1 MSQALSTWI
10 FKLVKTHL
18 AILRSLKLVKQLCSE
33 HDIEVFL
40 YSCHCLRDSV
50 SVNKNSQ
57 SSSDLHLHVVFFSL
71 FFKHFYDLKIKKM
84 CQLPKQVQMRE
95 TGQRLSSSSVTALV

>member
-50 SVNKNSQ
+50 SVNENSQ
-57 SSSDLHLHVVFFSL
+57 SSFDLHLHVVFFSFL
-71 FFKHFYDLKIKKM
+71 KHFYDLKIIKM

-95 TGQRLSSSSVTALV
+95 TGQRLSSSSVKALV